1 MPGEFR
7 YYRFPVEWGQRPVV
21 TMRTG
26 PSVTESLDKMYATV
40 YGPVRHELAGGY
52 EGFYEDPGELTIA
65 ADRPIHFR
73 NREANVGGASSAIA
87 GEHYVAVSMNVSGS
101 GALGVEQPFE
111 IGVRL
116 DGSPGSGPEW
126 EPVNEPGPTPSSP
139 IGTGDDAPD
148 GEATGGEGDDDED
161 SSLVAAPD
169 EDSVLPG
176 WALPAG
182 IGVVLLVLAGLGLWF
197 FSRGRSR

>member
-1 MPGEFR
+1 
-7 YYRFPVEWGQRPVV
+7 
-21 TMRTG
+21 MRTG
-26 PSVTESLDKMYATV
+26 PSVTESLDRMYATV

-65 ADRPIHFR
+65 ADLPIHFR

-169 EDSVLPG
+169 ENSVLPG

-182 IGVVLLVLAGLGLWF
+182 IGVVLLVLGDSGCGSSAEAGPADPV
-197 FSRGRSR
+197 RRAHGRPWCR

>member
-1 MPGEFR
+1 
-7 YYRFPVEWGQRPVV
+7 
-21 TMRTG
+21 
-26 PSVTESLDKMYATV
+26 
-40 YGPVRHELAGGY
+40 
-52 EGFYEDPGELTIA
+52 
-65 ADRPIHFR
+65 
-73 NREANVGGASSAIA
+73 
-87 GEHYVAVSMNVSGS
+87 MNVSGT

-126 EPVNEPGPTPSSP
+126 EPVNEPGPTPSSSP
-139 IGTGDDAPD
+139 IGTGDAAPD
-148 GEATGGEGDDDED
+148 GEVTGGDGDDDD
-161 SSLVAAPD
+161 PSLVAAPD

-197 FSRGRSR
+197 FSRDRSR